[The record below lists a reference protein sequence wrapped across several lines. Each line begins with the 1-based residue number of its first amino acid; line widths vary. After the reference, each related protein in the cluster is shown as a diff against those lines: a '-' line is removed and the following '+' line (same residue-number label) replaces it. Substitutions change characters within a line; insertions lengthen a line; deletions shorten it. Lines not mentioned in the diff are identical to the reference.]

1 VLPLLK
7 HKHGDATD
15 INMYRGITISPVIS
29 KVFKLILLKLYESFL
44 IVCHYST
51 VLRKAIAAIMLFLL
65 LMSQSTTSPTE
76 GLECTVRS

>member
-1 VLPLLK
+1 MLPILK

-29 KVFKLILLKLYESFL
+29 KVIELILLQLYEFFL

-65 LMSQSTTSPTE
+65 LLSHQIPHKYR
-76 GLECTVRS
+76 V